1 LSNPSL
7 LIFLSFRVEQAQNG
21 GMIRSIWIGLL
32 SGSIA
37 IAALAGQNQK
47 TTSTTLGE
55 PIDINRASAA
65 ELLAV
70 PGMTAS
76 WAGRIVRFRPYRTK
90 LDLVQL
96 GVLSPEV
103 YQRIRENVIAH
114 RINGGEQSTRR

>member
-1 LSNPSL
+1 VLILLS
-7 LIFLSFRVEQAQNG
+7 IRVEQAQNG